1 MFKLNRMLNSS
12 VTISSPS
19 DTIITQ
25 TTKTLEGDRNVIK
38 TILQFVSNTKVRIDA
53 CIDYSRPS
61 LAIEFKRLKK
71 AFLDAKRRG
80 VKLRYVTEIT
90 GHNVRYCKGLM
101 KMVDEL
107 RHLEGIRGNFYVN
120 ETEYIAPATLHEK
133 GKVASEITYS
143 NVKEIVQHHK
153 HYVFD
158 TLWSRAIPAKQRIR
172 EIEKGKTGLS
182 DETKIALDYQYQIF
196 KKIVDS
202 IEKDQTNK
210 IRLMLEPVIQ
220 KQAKDARRQLELIK
234 QPQYQI
240 KQLQKQ
246 ISDGQKTI
254 RNQRKHEKFRGKK
267 VT

>member
-1 MFKLNRMLNSS
+1 LTVK
-12 VTISSPS
+12 TSSPPS
-19 DTIITQ
+19 SERITERTEVLAGQ
-25 TTKTLEGDRNVIK
+25 QNIVNAV
-38 TILQFVSNTKVRIDA
+38 LQFVSNTKNGIDA
-53 CIDYSRPS
+53 CIDYGRPS
-61 LAIEFKRLKK
+61 LAIEIEELKK

-80 VKLRYVTEIT
+80 IKLRYITEIT
-90 GHNVRYCKGLM
+90 EHNVRYCKELV

-133 GKVASEITYS
+133 GKLASQITYS

-158 TLWSRAIPAKQRIR
+158 TLWNRSIPAKQRIR
-172 EIEKGKTGLS
+172 EMEKGAAAALS

-196 KKIVDS
+196 KKIKDS

-210 IRLMLEPVIQ
+210 IRLMLQPIIQ
-220 KQAKDARRQLELIK
+220 KQAKDAKRQLELIK
-234 QPQYQI
+234 QLQYQL

-246 ISDGQKTI
+246 VSYVQNNMKRT
-254 RNQRKHEKFRGKK
+254 NEK
-267 VT
+267 

>member
-1 MFKLNRMLNSS
+1 LTVK
-12 VTISSPS
+12 TSSPPS
-19 DTIITQ
+19 SERITERTEVLAGQ
-25 TTKTLEGDRNVIK
+25 QNIVNAV
-38 TILQFVSNTKVRIDA
+38 LQFVSNTKNGIDA
-53 CIDYSRPS
+53 CIDYGRPS
-61 LAIEFKRLKK
+61 LAIEIEELKK

-80 VKLRYVTEIT
+80 IKLRYITEIT
-90 GHNVRYCKGLM
+90 EHNIKHCKELV

-133 GKVASEITYS
+133 GKLASQITYS

-172 EIEKGKTGLS
+172 EIEKGAAALS

-196 KKIVDS
+196 KKIKDS

-210 IRLMLEPVIQ
+210 IRLMLQPIIQ
-220 KQAKDARRQLELIK
+220 KQAKDAKRQLELIK
-234 QPQYQI
+234 QLQYQL

-246 ISDGQKTI
+246 VSYVQNNMKRT
-254 RNQRKHEKFRGKK
+254 NEK
-267 VT
+267 

>member
-38 TILQFVSNTKVRIDA
+38 TILQFVSNTRVRIDA

-71 AFLDAKRRG
+71 AFLDAKRKG
-80 VKLRYVTEIT
+80 IKLRYVTEIT
-90 GHNVRYCKGLM
+90 EYNVVHCKELI
-101 KMVDEL
+101 KIVDEL

-133 GKVASEITYS
+133 GKPASQIIYS
-143 NVKEIVQHHK
+143 NVKEIVEHHK

-172 EIEKGKTGLS
+172 EIEKGGIASLS
-182 DETKIALDYQYQIF
+182 DETKIALEYQYQIF
-196 KKIVDS
+196 KKLKDS
-202 IEKDQTNK
+202 IEKDQINK
-210 IRLMLEPVIQ
+210 IRSMLRPIIQ
-220 KQAKDARRQLELIK
+220 KQAKDAKRQLELIK
-234 QPQYQI
+234 QLQSQQRQMQ
-240 KQLQKQ
+240 KQLSY
-246 ISDGQKTI
+246 IQKTMA
-254 RNQRKHEKFRGKK
+254 GTKK
-267 VT
+267 KDR

>member
-1 MFKLNRMLNSS
+1 LTITTTGASSTSSDRITERTEVLTGEQNVLN
-12 VTISSPS
+12 V
-19 DTIITQ
+19 
-25 TTKTLEGDRNVIK
+25 V
-38 TILQFVSNTKVRIDA
+38 LQFVSNTKNGIDA
-53 CIDYSRPS
+53 CIDYSRPY
-61 LAIEFKRLKK
+61 LAIEIEDLKK

-90 GHNVRYCKGLM
+90 EDNVRYCKELV

-133 GKVASEITYS
+133 GKPASQIIYT

-172 EIEKGKTGLS
+172 EIEKGGGVALS

-196 KKIVDS
+196 KKIIDS
-202 IEKDQTNK
+202 IEKDQINK
-210 IRLMLEPVIQ
+210 IRSMLQPIIK
-220 KQAKDARRQLELIK
+220 KQSRDTNRQLEIIK
-234 QPQYQI
+234 QLQYQL

-246 ISDGQKTI
+246 VSYMQNSMKRT
-254 RNQRKHEKFRGKK
+254 KEK
-267 VT
+267 